1 MVMQSKRFRTVAVAL
16 TVILILAYALIVFIP
31 HSHECVE
38 LHCAVCDTIKSVQKL
53 ISGAIIVIA
62 LCLAPKILFIAT
74 NAYLIAI
81 KARDC
86 TPVGLKVKLS
96 D

>member
-1 MVMQSKRFRTVAVAL
+1 MLNASKRYRAIAIIL
-16 TVILILAYALIVFIP
+16 AVILILTYALIVFMP

-38 LHCAVCDTIKSVQKL
+38 LNCAVCDTIKSVQKL
-53 ISGAIIVIA
+53 LIGTMLVIS
-62 LCLAPKILFIAT
+62 LCTIPKILFITT
-74 NAYLIAI
+74 NAYIASI